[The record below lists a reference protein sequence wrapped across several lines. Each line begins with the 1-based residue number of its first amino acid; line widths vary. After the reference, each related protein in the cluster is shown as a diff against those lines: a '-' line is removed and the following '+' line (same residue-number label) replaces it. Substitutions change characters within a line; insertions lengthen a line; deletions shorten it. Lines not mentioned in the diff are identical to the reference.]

1 MVILNLLAFRVSF
14 SQSPKNIHILPSLHF
29 MQKKVDESLL
39 LLRINYG
46 TIGALAEHSPCHSA
60 SSIFGFLFG
69 MSFLRNLFFLLSSR
83 IFNASLSS
91 FLRIYLGEIH
101 EVDLFS
107 GFAGAAKVNS
117 PLTDLGHCFWI
128 IFWNGVRFFLLRSV
142 CGWCCCFCCSW
153 RYRLLR
159 THDTPP
165 RVACLQFLFNGRT
178 AHRRILIPR
187 MRIA

>member
-1 MVILNLLAFRVSF
+1 MDEYYVQSNGHSKSTGISRVSF
-14 SQSPKNIHILPSLHF
+14 SQSPSNIQSPPSLHF

-39 LLRINYG
+39 LLRINYD
-46 TIGALAEHSPCHSA
+46 TIGSLGKHSPSHSA

-83 IFNASLSS
+83 IFNASLSL

-117 PLTDLGHCFWI
+117 PLTWLGA
-128 IFWNGVRFFLLRSV
+128 LLLDYLSKWGALLPSSCRL
-142 CGWCCCFCCSW
+142 
-153 RYRLLR
+153 RLLLL
-159 THDTPP
+159 
-165 RVACLQFLFNGRT
+165 VV
-178 AHRRILIPR
+178 ISS
-187 MRIA
+187 IAYTRHSTTSRLSTVFI